1 MRTNASGGSGAF
13 AAAVITIFA
22 PKLRNSLCSFASRSA
37 YKVNSAVAT
46 PAETVIAIRADTLRA
61 LRCTSDRRNIPV
73 RLSVAIRRPL
83 AKWPKAPY
91 EAQPVSK
98 VYFPQS
104 PPPEQQAPIRQDNP
118 GSL

>member
-1 MRTNASGGSGAF
+1 M
-13 AAAVITIFA
+13 
-22 PKLRNSLCSFASRSA
+22 
-37 YKVNSAVAT
+37 
-46 PAETVIAIRADTLRA
+46 RADTLRA

-104 PPPEQQAPIRQDNP
+104 PPPEQPPPPPAAAQESTQPRPPHRRRETSALPAQPQAPIRQDNP